1 MSDQPLN
8 SKYDLKLFVLESL
21 QELAELHK
29 ALDNPI
35 RLEILARL
43 LVEEKEFKNLQDE
56 MNIPKT
62 TLANHL
68 NRLLEKVLVE
78 KLERGLYRISED
90 GEDILRSSSKV
101 FLEIKMREQQRLEA
115 ISRRYEAM
123 IQRYANTSSVIKMNE
138 SEKFRIVKL
147 PSMKVASFHEMG
159 EFLGDPEDKAYK
171 KLEIWARPRGIF
183 DDPKFK
189 VFGFNNPDPKYIKET
204 KEFLINKDNPYGYEF
219 WISLSPD
226 FEEDDDLNTK
236 EFEGGLYV
244 VSRCEGVHKLGEVWK
259 NLYDWVKVNSKYKF
273 APHQCLEHNVNK
285 EEDGEKILFDVY
297 FPISE

>member
-68 NRLLEKVLVE
+68 NQLLEKVLVE
-78 KLERGLYRISED
+78 KLDRGLYGISED

-123 IQRYANTSSVIKMNE
+123 IQRYTNTSSGIKMNE
-138 SEKFRIVKL
+138 SEQFRIVKL
-147 PSMKVASFHEMG
+147 PSMKVASFHAMG
-159 EFLGDPEDKAYK
+159 EFLGDPEDKASK
-171 KLEIWARPRGIF
+171 KLGNWARPREIF
-183 DDPKFK
+183 DDPTFK
-189 VFGFNNPDPKYIKET
+189 IFGFNNPDPKFNKET
-204 KEFLINKDNPYGYEF
+204 KEFLIDKDNPYGYEF
-219 WISLSPD
+219 WVSLSPD
-226 FEEDDDLNTK
+226 FELDDDINIK

-244 VSRCEGVHKLGEVWK
+244 VSRSKGVHKLGEVWK
-259 NLYDWVKVNSKYKF
+259 NLYDWVKENNKYKF
-273 APHQCLEHNVNK
+273 APHQCLEHNINK
-285 EEDGEKILFDVY
+285 EGDGERILFDVY

>member
-1 MSDQPLN
+1 M
-8 SKYDLKLFVLESL
+8 K
-21 QELAELHK
+21 
-29 ALDNPI
+29 
-35 RLEILARL
+35 
-43 LVEEKEFKNLQDE
+43 
-56 MNIPKT
+56 
-62 TLANHL
+62 
-68 NRLLEKVLVE
+68 

-183 DDPKFK
+183 DDPKSDK
-189 VFGFNNPDPKYIKET
+189 QRQS
-204 KEFLINKDNPYGYEF
+204 L
-219 WISLSPD
+219 WI
-226 FEEDDDLNTK
+226 
-236 EFEGGLYV
+236 
-244 VSRCEGVHKLGEVWK
+244 
-259 NLYDWVKVNSKYKF
+259 
-273 APHQCLEHNVNK
+273 
-285 EEDGEKILFDVY
+285 
-297 FPISE
+297 